1 MEFQASIA
9 GAKIKSGPGEE
20 SKSQDGET
28 LEDRLRRRKQEK
40 QMKEGAVSGEAK
52 SPFGAGQGYKV
63 IGGR

>member
-1 MEFQASIA
+1 MEFRASIA
-9 GAKIKSGPGEE
+9 GAKIKSGPKDE

-40 QMKEGAVSGEAK
+40 QMKTSSEPGEAK